1 MNLNVKTITAEN
13 SRWIAGSQILVEG
26 ILGIPGELEP
36 IETILEVSG
45 TSEITEA
52 RIEENKILLCGVAYF
67 KVLYLDTEGE
77 FSGFDAES
85 PFSQTLDFPDALP
98 DAKLLAWSE
107 LRDISYQQTDGRN
120 LSIKGIVEADLYAAG
135 NQTYQILDGQSREKY
150 MQLRERDFPF
160 SQIGCMNASKTY
172 ISAQVRVP
180 QSMPAVKRVLSERGY
195 AILRKTVV
203 EDGRAA
209 VEGDLKVFIIYE
221 STDKNAPLQYFE
233 ETLSFGEVVRD
244 DALRAGSKVF
254 CIANLE
260 TLATEPDAEDMDIL
274 NISAAIGLCLI
285 GRRHETVR
293 IIEDLYDEKKD
304 VQLDY
309 TSIGACNISEG
320 ECMKK
325 ILRLSAEIPA
335 SAPEVSRI
343 LFSSAYPTILSS
355 AEENGVLSMDGIMT
369 LMLCYTTSQ
378 AGIRSLKLQIP
389 FETEISYEKKLSDS
403 ELLIRCFGEY
413 ALCEGSGREL
423 EIKCCLDLCIWE
435 VETQQAQA
443 VCSATFSEMS
453 APKQCGIIVYY
464 ADGKETLWDVA
475 KKFRVSPDTIRNAS
489 PEGNIEKGQKLI
501 LISR

>member
-1 MNLNVKTITAEN
+1 MSNMTELFYLLDKPYKAEN
-13 SRWIAGSQILVEG
+13 TDE
-26 ILGIPGELEP
+26 ELK
-36 IETILEVSG
+36 
-45 TSEITEA
+45 A
-52 RIEENKILLCGVAYF
+52 
-67 KVLYLDTEGE
+67 
-77 FSGFDAES
+77 
-85 PFSQTLDFPDALP
+85 
-98 DAKLLAWSE
+98 
-107 LRDISYQQTDGRN
+107 
-120 LSIKGIVEADLYAAG
+120 
-135 NQTYQILDGQSREKY
+135 
-150 MQLRERDFPF
+150 
-160 SQIGCMNASKTY
+160 
-172 ISAQVRVP
+172 
-180 QSMPAVKRVLSERGY
+180 
-195 AILRKTVV
+195 
-203 EDGRAA
+203 
-209 VEGDLKVFIIYE
+209 DLKVFIIYE

-233 ETLSFGEVVRD
+233 ETLSFGEVVRA

-355 AEENGVLSMDGIMT
+355 EEENGVLSMDGIMT

-389 FETEISYEKKLSDS
+389 FETEISYEKRLSDS

-464 ADGKETLWDVA
+464 ADGKETLWDVV
-475 KKFRVSPDTIRNAS
+475 KKFRVSPDKMCIRDRSDPKISAS
-489 PEGNIEKGQKLI
+489 AHCPTK
-501 LISR
+501 

>member
-1 MNLNVKTITAEN
+1 M
-13 SRWIAGSQILVEG
+13 
-26 ILGIPGELEP
+26 
-36 IETILEVSG
+36 
-45 TSEITEA
+45 
-52 RIEENKILLCGVAYF
+52 
-67 KVLYLDTEGE
+67 
-77 FSGFDAES
+77 
-85 PFSQTLDFPDALP
+85 
-98 DAKLLAWSE
+98 
-107 LRDISYQQTDGRN
+107 
-120 LSIKGIVEADLYAAG
+120 
-135 NQTYQILDGQSREKY
+135 
-150 MQLRERDFPF
+150 
-160 SQIGCMNASKTY
+160 
-172 ISAQVRVP
+172 
-180 QSMPAVKRVLSERGY
+180 
-195 AILRKTVV
+195 V

-343 LFSSAYPTILSS
+343 LFSSCLSY
-355 AEENGVLSMDGIMT
+355 D
-369 LMLCYTTSQ
+369 
-378 AGIRSLKLQIP
+378 SL
-389 FETEISYEKKLSDS
+389 F
-403 ELLIRCFGEY
+403 R
-413 ALCEGSGREL
+413 GRERCAFHGWHYDSFAL
-423 EIKCCLDLCIWE
+423 LYHLTGRDPQPE
-435 VETQQAQA
+435 A
-443 VCSATFSEMS
+443 
-453 APKQCGIIVYY
+453 
-464 ADGKETLWDVA
+464 ADSL
-475 KKFRVSPDTIRNAS
+475 
-489 PEGNIEKGQKLI
+489 
-501 LISR
+501 